1 MSFPAAILAAT
12 PTTYYAFSGDDPLN
26 VTGTGPRPSAVSG
39 PTFSRTQYPVVSG
52 VTPGSVGFDPTR
64 LSRLDFGN
72 RGLDAFISGKTAATV
87 LAVVNIT
94 AYSATQSALI
104 TKYVSGTTAGFAVA
118 VSAAGALTVGG
129 RSRAAD
135 AYQSAASSAGAAT
148 TGTWLLLL
156 AELNF
161 TAKTIRGW
169 VNDTQVVNATG
180 VSGFGANSYT
190 QSSTTANDIVANS
203 AAAVSAANQLDGHI
217 AHLALFDK
225 ALNDTQRGDIFSA
238 WLDRPSVSGIVYD
251 DTGSPAARTVRL
263 IDRATGQFL
272 GETVSDAGTGAYSIG
287 TPSVSEAHVVFL
299 DDAGGT
305 TYNDK
310 IIRVVPA

>member
-1 MSFPAAILAAT
+1 MSFPAAILAAA
-12 PTTYYAFSGDDPLN
+12 PTSYYAFSGDDPFN
-26 VTGTGPRPSAVSG
+26 VTGLGPRPSAVAG
-39 PTFSRTQYPVVSG
+39 VTFSRSQYPAAAGVV
-52 VTPGSVGFDPTR
+52 PGSVGFDPAR
-64 LSRLDFGN
+64 MSRLDFGS
-72 RGLDAFISGKTAATV
+72 RGLDAFITSKAAATV
-87 LAVVNIT
+87 LMTVYVNS
-94 AYSATQSALI
+94 YSAGPGTTSLL
-104 TKYVSGTTAGFAVA
+104 TKAVSGATLGFSVEITTTGT
-118 VSAAGALTVGG
+118 LRVGG

-135 AYQSAASSAGAAT
+135 SFQQGNSVDLVGTGAWKLIV
-148 TGTWLLLL
+148 G
-156 AELNF
+156 ELNF
-161 TAKTIRGW
+161 TAKTIKGW
-169 VNDTQVVNATG
+169 VDGTQIIDVNSVT
-180 VSGFGANSYT
+180 GFGQNTYT
-190 QSSTTANDIVANS
+190 QSSTTVNDLAGSYSS
-203 AAAVSAANQLDGHI
+203 ADKTLNGSI

-251 DTGSPAARTVRL
+251 DTGTPAARTVRL

-287 TPSVSEAHVVFL
+287 TPSVSEAQVVFL